1 MGHEPS
7 AMFTA
12 YGECAILF
20 DSCHNGVVVID
31 TSGIVTIYNRAARR
45 IFSDGN
51 RPVVGE
57 HFRDVRP
64 ETWPDL
70 KRVLETGE
78 PQIGRKIELPQATII
93 ANRSP
98 ILHDGS
104 IAGVI
109 SIFQDISEYEKIISE
124 LRSYQQVRRELEAIF
139 ESSYD
144 GLYITDGKANTLR
157 VNSAYE
163 RITGLSAKALIGRN
177 MRDLVQEKVFDY
189 SSTLAVLKEK
199 RPVTLVQ
206 NVKGQKEV
214 MVTGSP
220 IFDEDGNIAFV
231 VTNVRDMT
239 ELNSL
244 RADLAEARRISS
256 KMYEYFLEHKGLEH
270 ALDKIVVKSS
280 KMIQSIKKAIKV
292 AGTGTSVILYGESG
306 VGKSMLAD
314 LIHQMSPRKDNPL
327 VRINCGAIPE
337 SLIESELF
345 GYDRGAF
352 TGAAQGGKAGLME
365 AAHTGSL
372 VLDEVAE
379 LSLAAQ
385 VKLLEVIENKT
396 FTRLGSTRAC
406 RVDVRIIAATHQNLA
421 ERVKSGLFRRDLYYR
436 LNGVPIEIPPLRE
449 RAEDIVP
456 IAVNVLGKL
465 NQAHGTRKKMSADV
479 LDALRKYTYPGNIRE
494 LVHIVERMFT
504 MSEKDAIDGSEL
516 PAEVRSVS
524 PAIPHVGR
532 GDMTLEGALNAFE
545 EHIIRDVL
553 KRSATPQE
561 AAQALGVHY
570 STLWRKLKKYR
581 ILLRE

>member
-1 MGHEPS
+1 
-7 AMFTA
+7 MFTA

-31 TSGIVTIYNRAARR
+31 TNGIVTIYNRAARR

-98 ILHDGS
+98 ILNDGS

-163 RITGLSAKALIGRN
+163 RITGLSAKGLIGRN

-314 LIHQMSPRKDNPL
+314 LIHQMSPRKDKPL

-396 FTRLGSTRAC
+396 FTRLGSTRAS

-456 IAVNVLGKL
+456 IAVNVLSKL

-524 PAIPHVGR
+524 PVIPHVGR

-570 STLWRKLKKYR
+570 STLWRKLKKFR

>member
-1 MGHEPS
+1 M
-7 AMFTA
+7 
-12 YGECAILF
+12 
-20 DSCHNGVVVID
+20 
-31 TSGIVTIYNRAARR
+31 
-45 IFSDGN
+45 
-51 RPVVGE
+51 
-57 HFRDVRP
+57 
-64 ETWPDL
+64 
-70 KRVLETGE
+70 
-78 PQIGRKIELPQATII
+78 
-93 ANRSP
+93 
-98 ILHDGS
+98 
-104 IAGVI
+104 
-109 SIFQDISEYEKIISE
+109 
-124 LRSYQQVRRELEAIF
+124 
-139 ESSYD
+139 
-144 GLYITDGKANTLR
+144 
-157 VNSAYE
+157 
-163 RITGLSAKALIGRN
+163 
-177 MRDLVQEKVFDY
+177 QEKVFDY
-189 SSTLAVLKEK
+189 SSTIAMLRKN

-244 RADLAEARRISS
+244 RADLAEARLISS
-256 KMYEYFLEHKGLEH
+256 KCAEYFLEHKGLEH

-314 LIHQMSPRKDNPL
+314 LIHQMSPRKDKPL

-352 TGAAQGGKAGLME
+352 TGAAQGGKAGLIE
-365 AAHTGSL
+365 AAHTDRLSWTRWGSQ
-372 VLDEVAE
+372 V
-379 LSLAAQ
+379 SAQ

-396 FTRLGSTRAC
+396 FTQSRVDTRKP
-406 RVDVRIIAATHQNLA
+406 VDVRIIAATHQNLA

-456 IAVNVLGKL
+456 IAVNVLSKL

-494 LVHIVERMFT
+494 LVHIVERMLT
-504 MSEKDAIDGSEL
+504 MSEKDTIDGSEL
-516 PAEVRSVS
+516 PAES
-524 PAIPHVGR
+524 GR
-532 GDMTLEGALNAFE
+532 CPRQSRM
-545 EHIIRDVL
+545 
-553 KRSATPQE
+553 SAAGT
-561 AAQALGVHY
+561 
-570 STLWRKLKKYR
+570 
-581 ILLRE
+581 

>member
-1 MGHEPS
+1 
-7 AMFTA
+7 
-12 YGECAILF
+12 
-20 DSCHNGVVVID
+20 
-31 TSGIVTIYNRAARR
+31 
-45 IFSDGN
+45 
-51 RPVVGE
+51 
-57 HFRDVRP
+57 
-64 ETWPDL
+64 
-70 KRVLETGE
+70 
-78 PQIGRKIELPQATII
+78 
-93 ANRSP
+93 
-98 ILHDGS
+98 
-104 IAGVI
+104 
-109 SIFQDISEYEKIISE
+109 
-124 LRSYQQVRRELEAIF
+124 VRRELEAIF

-144 GLYITDGKANTLR
+144 GLYITDGKANTLQ

-396 FTRLGSTRAC
+396 FTRLGSTRAS

-421 ERVKSGLFRRDLYYR
+421 ERAKSGLFRRDLYYR

-504 MSEKDAIDGSEL
+504 MSEKDAIDGNEL